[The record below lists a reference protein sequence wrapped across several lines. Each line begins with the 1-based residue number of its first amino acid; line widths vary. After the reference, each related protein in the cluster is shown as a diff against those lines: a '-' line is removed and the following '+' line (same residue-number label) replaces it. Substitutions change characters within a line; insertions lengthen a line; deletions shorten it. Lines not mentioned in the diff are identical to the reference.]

1 MYKKTILISAIAAL
15 SLNGYTA
22 FAQAHQPKQL
32 HQVNPINEE
41 DTDHVERFKDQL
53 NLTQEQK
60 IQIKAIREKRAAE
73 KADLKN
79 KLKALREAERTEI
92 DAVLTE
98 EQRALLKE
106 KKEAKEFKH
115 HELKGKRPVPTQKPE

>member
-1 MYKKTILISAIAAL
+1 MYKKTVLITAIAAL
-15 SLNGYTA
+15 TLNGFSA

-32 HQVNPINEE
+32 HHVKPINDE
-41 DTDHVERFKDQL
+41 DNDSVERFKDQL
-53 NLTQEQK
+53 NLSEEQK
-60 IQIKAIREKRAAE
+60 NQIKAIREKRAAE

-79 KLKALREAERTEI
+79 KLKELRLAERTEI

-115 HELKGKRPVPTQKPE
+115 HELKGKRPIQKPE

>member
-1 MYKKTILISAIAAL
+1 MYKKTVLITAIAAL
-15 SLNGYTA
+15 TLNGFSA
-22 FAQAHQPKQL
+22 FAQAHQPKLL
-32 HQVNPINEE
+32 HHVKPINDE
-41 DTDHVERFKDQL
+41 DNDSVERFKDQL
-53 NLTQEQK
+53 NLTEDQK
-60 IQIKAIREKRAAE
+60 NQIKAIREKRAAE

-79 KLKALREAERTEI
+79 KLKELRLAERTEI

-115 HELKGKRPVPTQKPE
+115 HELKGKRPIQKPE